1 MIILLKRTYF
11 VLHQFVE
18 IVPLWSDS
26 GVRAV
31 LGRLEKIRCS
41 EIWCV
46 ERRCV
51 RARERIVG
59 EVLLLLMEVV
69 LLLLWRLWNVA
80 GVLLLRV
87 RVCYFV
93 DGAVRFT
100 VFVYHRRAC
109 FDACIA
115 YLLNVAN
122 LFAIAAFVVVGVE
135 ISARPLLS
143 CVAPISAV

>member
-31 LGRLEKIRCS
+31 LGRLEKIRCR
-41 EIWCV
+41 EVGCV
-46 ERRCV
+46 EGGCV

-59 EVLLLLMEVV
+59 EVLLLLLEVV
-69 LLLLWRLWNVA
+69 VLWHLWCVA

-109 FDACIA
+109 LDACIA
-115 YLLNVAN
+115 YFLNVAN
-122 LFAIAAFVVVGVE
+122 LLAITTFVVIRVE
-135 ISARPLLS
+135 TSARPLLS
-143 CVAPISAV
+143 CVAPVFAA

>member
-1 MIILLKRTYF
+1 M
-11 VLHQFVE
+11 HQFVE
-18 IVPLWSDS
+18 MVPLWSDS

-41 EIWCV
+41 EVWCV
-46 ERRCV
+46 EGGCV

-59 EVLLLLMEVV
+59 EMLLLLLEVV
-69 LLLLWRLWNVA
+69 VLWRLWNVA

-87 RVCYFV
+87 SVCYFV

-100 VFVYHRRAC
+100 IFVHHRRAR

-115 YLLNVAN
+115 YFLNVAN
-122 LFAIAAFVVVGVE
+122 LFAIATFVVVRVE
-135 ISARPLLS
+135 SSARPLLS
-143 CVAPISAV
+143 GVAPVSAVGRLRALCF